1 MEKGKSNYV
10 IKLIFL
16 DWFNDYCRFSHNSSG
31 LKLVWVSV
39 TVCMLLYSCTLML
52 LSTYKLNEIRL
63 QACRER
69 RGEVTKAEGP
79 HGEQRHVGTQ
89 CLFVNPC
96 AQSRNTLIGSLVRD
110 TADSCKHR
118 SDTLGT
124 LRHNV
129 HGTPHASS
137 KQHNKAIFSFCMN
150 LPEYGALIKH

>member
-1 MEKGKSNYV
+1 MLLVEGKRKIQL

-16 DWFNDYCRFSHNSSG
+16 DWFNNYCRFSHNSSG

-52 LSTYKLNEIRL
+52 LSTYKLNEIRRHT
-63 QACRER
+63 CRER

-124 LRHNV
+124 LRHKV
-129 HGTPHASS
+129 HMHAARQF
-137 KQHNKAIFSFCMN
+137 KTTQ
-150 LPEYGALIKH
+150 